1 MFIYTQ
7 QNIHWMWNV
16 KVDWR
21 RADYVHMIRQEH
33 PLFKCMDERHAAWE
47 SSAHGITQLIIE
59 FCIAFM
65 VPVESRQ
72 EKKKRKQCISMHFP
86 DWITRIVNLLD
97 AKSGCWAIGWSQSIS
112 FSMIFEWKNVC
123 LRTKE
128 CDFLFC
134 GTNWAKIS
142 NIFNYGCLNCP
153 IKFDEENCFTQPIAS
168 WYVHVQAQTLTSGP
182 PRNHLI
188 CCLSE
193 FAFYKKRKIKH
204 IHTKVSST
212 KGISQI
218 CEYFANNESRKGWR
232 KSKQQNILKTNNSQ
246 RNQRQ
251 DREEKNGFENIL
263 TRCEWSWNMF
273 NINKHEYVAGGWYF
287 FSCVCYVRMLRACI
301 KYKHPPPA
309 KQTKRVKNTWTT
321 TIYEIQICS
330 QWTLNEAS
338 YTQ

>member
-1 MFIYTQ
+1 
-7 QNIHWMWNV
+7 
-16 KVDWR
+16 
-21 RADYVHMIRQEH
+21 
-33 PLFKCMDERHAAWE
+33 
-47 SSAHGITQLIIE
+47 
-59 FCIAFM
+59 
-65 VPVESRQ
+65 
-72 EKKKRKQCISMHFP
+72 MHFP

-142 NIFNYGCLNCP
+142 NIFIYGCLNCP

-193 FAFYKKRKIKH
+193 FALHKKRKIKH

-301 KYKHPPPA
+301 EYKHPPPA